1 MEKENKYYGIIENL
15 IRTHKKFPGL
25 EAILE
30 DIIEDVYSHSE
41 VILNTVSNDAVLNA
55 YLSKVVSTS
64 MITVP
69 KRMNFHSE
77 LNHRVITNEPVQ
89 TEKPYTKVD
98 NNLVDKMI
106 NSTEKEEVKVIE
118 PEVIETVEPEI
129 IEEVKEEFLIETPAP
144 EKEAESFIEEI
155 NLDEFEVEEE
165 LTPELTFEE
174 VDNIVEHEPELAV
187 DESENTL
194 ETEIESELTV
204 DEVEQQEEMLEEPE
218 ALQEEVLEDL
228 EIEEPEILPEET
240 TEDLEIEEPQD
251 ILLPEEDLLPE
262 ADTETVLDE
271 TSLDE
276 PEILEEEI
284 TELSEEPEELLVEDN
299 TLDSLDFDNLEPED
313 DSLPEEE
320 AVELDLHEEEEEE
333 EEVIN
338 FTSTDYSKFEFT
350 PENTEPDES
359 IDLELISKDLQELD
373 SKHPELNIIEI
384 YNLKYKDSLSVSE
397 ISSQL
402 DMSEDKVIE
411 ALNEIIAVL

>member
-77 LNHRVITNEPVQ
+77 LNHRVITSEPVQ
-89 TEKPYTKVD
+89 TEKPYAKAD

-106 NSTEKEEVKVIE
+106 NSTVKEEVKVIE

-129 IEEVKEEFLIETPAP
+129 IEEVKEEVLIETPVP

-187 DESENTL
+187 DESENAL

-204 DEVEQQEEMLEEPE
+204 DEVEPQEELFEETE
-218 ALQEEVLEDL
+218 TLQ
-228 EIEEPEILPEET
+228 EET

>member
-77 LNHRVITNEPVQ
+77 LNHRVITSEPVQ
-89 TEKPYTKVD
+89 TEKPYAKAD

-106 NSTEKEEVKVIE
+106 NSTVKEEVKVIE

-129 IEEVKEEFLIETPAP
+129 IEEVKEEVLIETPVP

-155 NLDEFEVEEE
+155 NLDEFEVEE
-165 LTPELTFEE
+165 
-174 VDNIVEHEPELAV
+174 NA
-187 DESENTL
+187 L

-204 DEVEQQEEMLEEPE
+204 DEVEPQEELFEETE
-218 ALQEEVLEDL
+218 TLQ
-228 EIEEPEILPEET
+228 EET